1 MNRRRCGIAGTVCVM
16 AAIAA
21 TLAAAQTPA
30 PSMPRDRALVIMR
43 SINTAETEMLKTKKQ
58 YVNLPQLVQLDMFA
72 LTELQS
78 VRQGAA
84 LAPDGGPIPV
94 GSYALRVDPSADG
107 RRYTV
112 SLVGQIRC
120 SVSWFSNE
128 SGAIFEGKT
137 IGCDQP

>member
-1 MNRRRCGIAGTVCVM
+1 MIWKLSAIAGTVGVVT
-16 AAIAA
+16 AVVTA
-21 TLAAAQTPA
+21 LASQTPP
-30 PSMPRDRALVIMR
+30 PSMPRERALLIIR
-43 SINTAETEMLKTKKQ
+43 SINTAEVEMLKTQKQ
-58 YVNLPQLVQLDMFA
+58 YVGLPQLVQLDMFA

-84 LAPDGGPIPV
+84 LAPDGGPVPV
-94 GSYALRVDPSADG
+94 GSYALRVDPSASG

-120 SVSWFSNE
+120 SASWFSNE
-128 SGAIFEGKT
+128 GGAIFEGKA